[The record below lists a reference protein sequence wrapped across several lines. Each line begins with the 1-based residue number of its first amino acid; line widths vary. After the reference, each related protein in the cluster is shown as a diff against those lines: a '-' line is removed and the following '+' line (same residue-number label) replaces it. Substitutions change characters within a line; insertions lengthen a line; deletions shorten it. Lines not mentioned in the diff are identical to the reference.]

1 MKFVSVKSPE
11 VRPSFKREIILEVEL
26 SGKISFDGLLNIIYH
41 DFGIPYKIISADIE
55 FVAEKSYGS
64 VQLFLETE
72 VEKYESLEFYLNRQR
87 ILHVSVEK
95 ISRKAV

>member
-1 MKFVSVKSPE
+1 MKFVNAKKKE
-11 VRPSFKREIILEVEL
+11 IIPSYKIGFILEVEL

-41 DFGIPYKIISADIE
+41 DFGIPYKIIAANIE
-55 FVAEKSYGS
+55 FIAEKSFGN

-72 VEKYESLEFYLNRQR
+72 KEKHENLEFYLNRQR